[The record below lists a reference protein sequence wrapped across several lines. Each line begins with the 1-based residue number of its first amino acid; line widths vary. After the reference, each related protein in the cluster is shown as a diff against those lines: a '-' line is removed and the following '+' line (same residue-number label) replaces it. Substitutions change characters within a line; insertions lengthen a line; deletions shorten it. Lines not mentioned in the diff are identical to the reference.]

1 MDPHVQYIL
10 SQYAQRMYLLKLLRH
25 QGMSY
30 AQLTVVTYSII
41 ISRLIYALPAWG
53 GFLSTELVGKINAL
67 FRRLKRFGYLSC
79 NITVSDLMID
89 SDTGLFRKMYSP
101 SHWLHHPVLECV
113 TICVTVD
120 IIFSFLR
127 IALLCTKSPLS
138 RVHCITLSDCV
149 FHVLSF

>member
-1 MDPHVQYIL
+1 MP
-10 SQYAQRMYLLKLLRH
+10 SLL
-25 QGMSY
+25 
-30 AQLTVVTYSII
+30 VTYSII
-41 ISRLIYALPAWG
+41 ISRIIYALPAWG

-67 FRRLKRFGYLSC
+67 FRRLKRFAYLSC
-79 NITVSDLMID
+79 NITVLDLMMIVILVYFVRC
-89 SDTGLFRKMYSP
+89 THL
-101 SHWLHHPVLECV
+101 LTVCITCCPVLECV

-138 RVHCITLSDCV
+138 CVHCITLSDCV